1 MSKEKVFIVLIHK
14 NSLKVPTQKGQEP
27 QWEVEERVE
36 FVNQLRKKHLDY
48 NIAIADYMNRK
59 MVAGTRYG
67 MNDYDKFEQYIR
79 NKYPEQLKQLDTLY
93 REQQIV
99 AEDTGPE
106 LFMDRQGNLRPRTV
120 FDVAV

>member
-99 AEDTGPE
+99 VEDTGPE